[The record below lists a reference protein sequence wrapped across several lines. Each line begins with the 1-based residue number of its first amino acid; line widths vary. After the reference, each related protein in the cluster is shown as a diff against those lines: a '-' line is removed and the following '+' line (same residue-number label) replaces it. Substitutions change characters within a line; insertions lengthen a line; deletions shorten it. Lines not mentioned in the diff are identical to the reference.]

1 MIFIIAIIMINDT
14 IAIHHNYQNMT
25 NPSFSSRVAS
35 TIRLLAALGTTSLLA
50 SCALPQLGDNQPY
63 RVPQGAAVE
72 TIYAAG
78 NAKNGKHSY
87 AGNYAGERHV
97 QGAGIDSHP
106 RVEAARWFAESLRG
120 EARALSAERYPR
132 LNLQAASGYAYTS
145 GSSNRSTGGNR
156 GSGSCYT
163 GSCGKTSCSNC
174 GGGSGSSAGSG
185 GSMGSGWRARHEA
198 RLVLSQRLFDGRRT
212 KYIEDAGMSRAMAA
226 ELGANTVA
234 QTIAIE
240 YSTAHLDYLQARDV
254 TSLARRLASAHD
266 KMLSVTSDKLSR
278 GLQSQADVDLVRSR
292 SQRSRTLLKSQE
304 LFMSDAAVRFRTI
317 SGVSPGNA
325 PAPPRANSTQ
335 LASLKMTNNWEVK
348 AAEETLRSRQLENQA
363 TRRLSYPNV
372 DLEVGARAG
381 DGFYGVASADEEVQA
396 LLVFNWDILDGGYR
410 KAERYRTE
418 AGIREAEELV
428 KASKL
433 DVRQLWEL
441 GRELRDKS
449 HQRMVQLNS
458 QISSLSKAIDALEA
472 DFASSKQPVLNVL
485 DMQDELFEAKAE
497 WVLEKYNKM
506 RGEYAMLAASGELV
520 DTLERS
526 GAPGRSASRSN
537 HLAANPTTARSTA
550 TATSH
555 TPVVVTTAAA
565 RTVDRPEPR
574 QIHIP
579 AVTSKTRTATP
590 PAAAD
595 TRPAARATRTL
606 QPVADSRPA
615 ARQTSTYQR
624 RNPYANPMGGFS
636 GF

>member
-1 MIFIIAIIMINDT
+1 MNEKPISYDKSHNSATIFIEILFNVSKVIFIIATNIKSDIIKS
-14 IAIHHNYQNMT
+14 HHNYQNMT
-25 NPSFSSRVAS
+25 ISSFSSRVAS

-50 SCALPQLGDNQPY
+50 SCALPRLGDSKPY
-63 RVPQGAAVE
+63 VIPEGAAVD
-72 TIYAAG
+72 TLYSADTANHG
-78 NAKNGKHSY
+78 RHAY

-145 GSSNRSTGGNR
+145 GSSNN
-156 GSGSCYT
+156 
-163 GSCGKTSCSNC
+163 
-174 GGGSGSSAGSG
+174 SSAGSG

-212 KYIEDAGMSRAMAA
+212 KYVEEAGMSRAMAA
-226 ELGANTVA
+226 ELSANTVA

-240 YSTAHLDYLQARDV
+240 YSTAHLDYLQARDI
-254 TSLARRLASAHD
+254 TYLARSLANAHD
-266 KMLSVTSDKLSR
+266 KMLSVTGDKLSR

-304 LFMSDAAVRFRTI
+304 LLMSDASVRFRSI
-317 SGVSPGNA
+317 SGTSPSNV
-325 PAPPRANSTQ
+325 PAPPRPASSQ
-335 LASLKMTNNWEVK
+335 LASLKTTNNWEVK
-348 AAEETLRSRQLENQA
+348 AAQETLRSRQLENQA
-363 TRRLSYPNV
+363 ARRLSSPNI
-372 DLEVGARAG
+372 DIEVGARAG
-381 DGFYGVASADEEVQA
+381 DGFSGVSSPDEEVQA

-418 AGIREAEELV
+418 AGIHEAEAMV

-433 DVRQLWEL
+433 DVRQLWDL

-449 HQRMVQLNS
+449 GQRIGQLDS
-458 QISSLSKAIDALEA
+458 QIASLGKAIDALDA

-497 WVLEKYNKM
+497 RVLEFYNKL
-506 RGEYAMLAASGELV
+506 RGEYAMLTANGELV
-520 DTLERS
+520 NTLERS
-526 GAPGRSASRSN
+526 GVPSRSPASRN
-537 HLAANPTTARSTA
+537 AQLAVNTTSTTPGSSRAQIVSSAPKA
-550 TATSH
+550 TTS
-555 TPVVVTTAAA
+555 
-565 RTVDRPEPR
+565 RPAPR
-574 QIHIP
+574 QIQVAKVAAHP
-579 AVTSKTRTATP
+579 RMASA

-595 TRPAARATRTL
+595 TRPAALATQNR
-606 QPVADSRPA
+606 PPAVAAPRVRNTHA
-615 ARQTSTYQR
+615 YQR

>member
-1 MIFIIAIIMINDT
+1 
-14 IAIHHNYQNMT
+14 MT

-35 TIRLLAALGTTSLLA
+35 TIRLLAAFGTTSLLA

-63 RVPQGAAVE
+63 SVPEGAAVE
-72 TIYAAG
+72 TIYAAEA
-78 NAKNGKHSY
+78 AKNGKHSY

-132 LNLQAASGYAYTS
+132 LNLQAASGYAYTN
-145 GSSNRSTGGNR
+145 GSSNSSISSVGGR
-156 GSGSCYT
+156 GSCYT
-163 GSCGKTSCSNC
+163 GSCGKTSCSKC

-212 KYIEDAGMSRAMAA
+212 KYVEEAGMSRAMAA

-254 TSLARRLASAHD
+254 TSLARGLASAHD

-304 LFMSDAAVRFRTI
+304 LLMADAAVRFRSI
-317 SGVSPGNA
+317 SGVSPSNA
-325 PAPPRANSTQ
+325 PAPPRASQSQ
-335 LASLKMTNNWEVK
+335 LASLKMTKNWEVK

-363 TRRLSYPNV
+363 ARRLSYPNV

-458 QISSLSKAIDALEA
+458 QISSLSKAIEALEA

-497 WVLEKYNKM
+497 WTLEKYNKM

-520 DTLERS
+520 EILERS
-526 GAPGRSASRSN
+526 GVPNRSASRSN
-537 HLAANPTTARSTA
+537 HFAANTTTSKTTASAASR
-550 TATSH
+550 
-555 TPVVVTTAAA
+555 TPVGTTSAAA
-565 RTVDRPEPR
+565 MTVDRPSPR
-574 QIHIP
+574 QIHVP
-579 AVTSKTRTATP
+579 QVTSKSRTATAP
-590 PAAAD
+590 TAAD
-595 TRPAARATRTL
+595 TRPAAHAASNL
-606 QPVADSRPA
+606 QPIVDDNQAPVHK
-615 ARQTSTYQR
+615 THTYQR